1 MRKTDRRR
9 LRRARMA
16 ALGLTP
22 MLGAASPAVPASALE
37 VARELGALQA
47 QDYGSGAWSLG
58 VRSGLTLA
66 QVEQAVHDR
75 EVVRTWPMRG
85 TIHWVP
91 AEDARWMCELLA
103 APRSTSLA
111 TRFAQLGITAADV
124 ERSGRLFEEHLAEPM
139 SRPDVA
145 ALLVEHGIDPT
156 DQRNYHLIGYHCM
169 TGLICQGPLLG
180 KQPSFVLIDA
190 WVPHSRTPSR
200 EEALATVAERY
211 VRSHGPVTE
220 KDLAG
225 WLLKPLSLAREA
237 LALVEDR
244 LLRETVD
251 GQMWLT
257 HVDAR
262 PVPDRPGGVLLL
274 PQWDE
279 FLLGYK
285 SRDVTLPS
293 EHFAKVVPGR
303 NMVFKPT
310 LVIDGEVAGTWR
322 RDQRRGRVR
331 VEVQPFTEPSARRWR
346 DIERAAA
353 AYAAF
358 LGTEA
363 EVVRVGPGVAT
374 AAPDT
379 SSDASSDAVSPTGS
393 G

>member
-1 MRKTDRRR
+1 MKVADRRR
-9 LRRARMA
+9 MRRTRLA
-16 ALGLTP
+16 ALGLAPSLGDASTP
-22 MLGAASPAVPASALE
+22 VSALE
-37 VARELGALQA
+37 VTRHLGALQA

-58 VRSGLTLA
+58 VRSGLTLE

-103 APRSTSLA
+103 APRSTTLA
-111 TRFAQLGITAADV
+111 TRFAQLGLTEADV
-124 ERSGRLFEEHLAEPM
+124 ERSGALFEEHLREPM

-145 ALLVEHGIDPT
+145 AMLVEHGIDPT

-169 TGLICQGPLLG
+169 SGLICQGPLIG
-180 KQPSFVLIDA
+180 KQPSFVLIDS
-190 WVPHSRTPSR
+190 WVPHSRKLSR
-200 EEALATVAERY
+200 EEALATMAERY

-225 WLLKPLSLAREA
+225 WLLKPLGLTREA

-244 LLRETVD
+244 LVREEVD
-251 GQMWLT
+251 GQVWLS
-257 HVDAR
+257 HADASESSNLL
-262 PVPDRPGGVLLL
+262 GHSGVHLL

-293 EHFAKVVPGR
+293 EHFHRVVPGR

-310 LVIDGEVAGTWR
+310 LVVDGEVAGTWR
-322 RDQRRGRVR
+322 RAASGRRTMLDVSPFVPLNGVTRRGL
-331 VEVQPFTEPSARRWR
+331 EQ
-346 DIERAAA
+346 AAA
-353 AYAAF
+353 GYERF
-358 LGTEA
+358 LGTDV
-363 EVVRVGPGVAT
+363 EVRLLAP
-374 AAPDT
+374 AAG
-379 SSDASSDAVSPTGS
+379 DAGR